1 MTVFARVA
9 SRAGP
14 TWKYYQSGCASGA
27 YKPRSTLNLFS
38 RTIMATA
45 VTKDVSNQSDIGKM
59 KVEADGS
66 YKRAT
71 AVFRDAIAAGSKFE
85 PEAGVA
91 HSLVGRDWLLIL
103 MLASQAATISTSLMP
118 AVRLNYTLA
127 LLHDA

>member
-1 MTVFARVA
+1 
-9 SRAGP
+9 
-14 TWKYYQSGCASGA
+14 
-27 YKPRSTLNLFS
+27 
-38 RTIMATA
+38 MATA
-45 VTKDVSNQSDIGKM
+45 ITKDVSNQSDIGKM

-71 AVFRDAIAAGSKFE
+71 AVFRDAIAVGSKFE

-118 AVRLNYTLA
+118 AVRLK
-127 LLHDA
+127 LHLGTAS